1 MSNWGG
7 RRENSGRHTIR
18 EEKKRKAY
26 NIYLREEEKRNIERY
41 GKGNTFS
48 SKLVELI
55 FSEISRRKKKI
66 KFIDLF
72 AGMGGIR
79 LGLEEACSTLGI
91 ESECVLTSE
100 IKTSA
105 LKVLKE
111 NFEHKNLVGNIE
123 EIIPSEIEDFDILLA
138 GFPCQPFSSAGNRY
152 GFLDTRGTLF
162 FNIEKI
168 LKEKKPMAFILENVE
183 GLVTHDLE
191 NKTDKIGK
199 TLKVILSVLKD
210 LGYIVN
216 WKVLDAQYFGVAQ
229 SRKRVYI
236 VGTLKEEISLENF
249 NISKCTLDKVLEK
262 NLPVIES
269 HFTSCLLKKYSLE
282 ELYGKAIKDKRG
294 GENNIHSWDIG
305 LKGEITSFQKSI
317 LEILFKERRRKKWAE
332 EIGIKWMDG
341 MPLTLEQIHSFIDC
355 PISELE
361 KELTELT
368 KLGYLKLEFPKKE
381 IILEDGRKKRVYAE
395 DKKRGYNIVAGKLS
409 FEFTKI
415 LDPRE
420 ICPTLVAMDVDKIGV
435 VDEGGIRKLSLR
447 EGLRLCGYPENY
459 SLDIFDKD
467 INSRKEAFDL
477 LGNTVVVPVIRNISE
492 RLLKVIV
499 E

>member
-1 MSNWGG
+1 MKSNWGG
-7 RRENSGRHTIR
+7 KRENSGRHLIEE
-18 EEKKRKAY
+18 EEKRKSY
-26 NIYLREEEKRNIERY
+26 NIYLKDNEKREIEKY
-41 GKGNTFS
+41 GNGNTFS
-48 SKLVELI
+48 SKMVELI
-55 FSEISRRKKKI
+55 TSEIKRRKKI
-66 KFIDLF
+66 RFIDLF

-79 LGLEEACSTLGI
+79 LGFEEACNILGI

-100 IKTSA
+100 IKDSA
-105 LKVLKE
+105 LKALKT
-111 NFEHKNLVGNIE
+111 NFQHKNLLGDITKIDPA
-123 EIIPSEIEDFDILLA
+123 EIDDFDVLLA
-138 GFPCQPFSSAGNRY
+138 GFPCQPFSFAGNRH

-168 LKEKKPMAFILENVE
+168 LKEKKPIGFILENVE

-191 NKTDKIGK
+191 NKNDKIGK
-199 TLKVILSVLKD
+199 TLKVILSVLKE
-210 LGYIVN
+210 LGYNVSWEI
-216 WKVLDAQYFGVAQ
+216 LDSQYFGVAQ

-236 VGTLKEEISLENF
+236 VGTLKEKISLKNF
-249 NISKCTLDKVLEK
+249 NISKCTLSEILEK
-262 NLPVIES
+262 NLPVVKS
-269 HFTSCLLKKYSLE
+269 HFTSCLLKKYTLE

-305 LKGEITSFQKSI
+305 LKGEVTAFQKKI
-317 LEILFKERRRKKWAE
+317 LETLFKERRRKKWAE

-341 MPLTLEQIHSFIDC
+341 MPLTLEQIQSFINI
-355 PISELE
+355 PINDLE
-361 KELTELT
+361 KELTALT
-368 KLGYLKLEFPKKE
+368 ELGYLKLEFPKKE
-381 IILEDGRKKRVYAE
+381 IILSDGRRKRVYAE
-395 DKKRGYNIVAGKLS
+395 NKKKGYNIVAGKLS

-415 LDPRE
+415 LNPRE

-435 VDEGGIRKLSLR
+435 VDIGGIRKLSLR

-492 RLLKVIV
+492 RLLKGIR
-499 E
+499 